1 MLHYGNLA
9 SLTGLLKELCFFI
22 YYHILFKLSIGI
34 FKKNKNCAK
43 MLVLTPILKEGCDKM
58 EVGKVPV
65 EILKRSVFPYLGV
78 KRKEVLVHSQ
88 LGEDSSII
96 DFGEYVAVLSTDPI
110 TAADK
115 LSGFLSVIISCN
127 DLASCGAKPIGILS
141 TILLPE
147 GSDESVLHNLM
158 EEIDKA
164 AKKLN
169 IEVLGGHT
177 EITTTVNKPI
187 ISTTAIGMAKKGEY
201 ITTKGA
207 KIGDDVIVTKALG
220 LEGTAILA
228 TDYEDLLL
236 KRYDKDFIL
245 KAQSFIN
252 EISVIEEGLIAAQ
265 NGANAMHD
273 ITEGG
278 ILGAAYEIAEASG
291 LGIEIYEEKLPVR
304 PETKEIC
311 RFFGINPLKL
321 ISSGSMIIAA
331 SDGDKIVKSLS
342 EKGIQATIIGK
353 IIKEGKYLITSKG
366 KEEITPPERDE
377 IYLVNKDRITT

>member
-1 MLHYGNLA
+1 M
-9 SLTGLLKELCFFI
+9 K
-22 YYHILFKLSIGI
+22 LFALNI
-34 FKKNKNCAK
+34 KKK
-43 MLVLTPILKEGCDKM
+43 GCDKM
-58 EVGKVPV
+58 KLEIGKIPV
-65 EILKRSVFPYLGV
+65 EVMKRSIFPYLGT

-127 DLASCGAKPIGILS
+127 DLAACGAEPIGILT

-147 GSDESVLHNLM
+147 GTEEQMLKNIM
-158 EEIDKA
+158 QEIDKA
-164 AKKLN
+164 SKMIG

-177 EITTTVNKPI
+177 EVTQAVNKPV
-187 ISTTAIGMAKKGEY
+187 ISTTAIGIARKGKY
-201 ITTKGA
+201 ITSKGA

-228 TDYEDLLL
+228 TDYEDLLI
-236 KRYDKDFIL
+236 KHFGKDFVL

-252 EISVIEEGLIAAQ
+252 EISVIEEGLIASQ

-278 ILGAAYEIAEASG
+278 VLGATYEISEASG
-291 LGIEIYEEKLPVR
+291 LGIEIYEEKLPFR
-304 PETKEIC
+304 RETKEIC
-311 RFFGINPLKL
+311 KFFGLNPLKL
-321 ISSGSMIIAA
+321 ISSGSMLITAE
-331 SDGDKIVKSLS
+331 DGNRIVKALS

-353 IIKEGKYLITSKG
+353 IVKEGRYLITSSG
-366 KEEITPPERDE
+366 KEKILPPEKDE
-377 IYLVNKDRITT
+377 IYRADKGRAKN

>member
-1 MLHYGNLA
+1 
-9 SLTGLLKELCFFI
+9 
-22 YYHILFKLSIGI
+22 
-34 FKKNKNCAK
+34 
-43 MLVLTPILKEGCDKM
+43 M

-110 TAADK
+110 TAAEK

-147 GSDESVLHNLM
+147 GTEEATLHGIM
-158 EEIDKA
+158 KEIDRA
-164 AKKLN
+164 AKKLS

-177 EITTTVNKPI
+177 EITSTVNKPI
-187 ISTTAIGMAKKGEY
+187 ISTTAIGIAKKGEY

-236 KRYDKDFIL
+236 KGYNKDFVL
-245 KAQSFIN
+245 KAQNFIN

-291 LGIEIYEEKLPVR
+291 LGIEIYEEKLPIR

-311 RFFGINPLKL
+311 RFFDINPLKL
-321 ISSGSMIIAA
+321 ISSGSMIITA
-331 SDGDKIVKSLS
+331 SNGDKIVKSLS

-377 IYLVNKDRITT
+377 IYLVNRERIKV